1 MEYSKTSFLGIK
13 QAAEQCVRYAPIM
26 EAVVSE
32 GEDWGILGGKE
43 DLFACSEIFKIGMLR

>member
-1 MEYSKTSFLGIK
+1 MQGIK

-32 GEDWGILGGKE
+32 GEDRGILGRKE
-43 DLFACSEIFKIGMLR
+43 DLFACSEIFKIDMLC